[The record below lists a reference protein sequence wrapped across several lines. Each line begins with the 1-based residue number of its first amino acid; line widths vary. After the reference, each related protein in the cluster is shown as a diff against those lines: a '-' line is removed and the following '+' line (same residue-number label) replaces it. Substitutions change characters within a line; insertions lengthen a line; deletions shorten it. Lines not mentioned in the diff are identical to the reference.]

1 MIITHEF
8 MRHCLVYPS
17 RAQQIIDGNSGLLL
31 LLVSQLVFP
40 HVSGQILH
48 FIGATSRV
56 KMRVDVDVSQY
67 CDSQS
72 LMTPAPAPAPRPIS
86 LYAALVSPIC
96 RPAVDKSAL
105 SMCVTSMC
113 VCVCLAS
120 VVYPSSTRLL
130 GVIARQAWLSLLPL
144 LLLPLTCRRSNK
156 MFVDVVDA
164 WLWIYDT
171 LVIAVVSFR

>member
-1 MIITHEF
+1 M
-8 MRHCLVYPS
+8 
-17 RAQQIIDGNSGLLL
+17 
-31 LLVSQLVFP
+31 SQ
-40 HVSGQILH
+40 
-48 FIGATSRV
+48 
-56 KMRVDVDVSQY
+56 D

-72 LMTPAPAPAPRPIS
+72 LMTPIHRPPSTAPPPSACLIW
-86 LYAALVSPIC
+86 LYTALVSPIC
-96 RPAVDKSAL
+96 RPAVDMSAL
-105 SMCVTSMC
+105 CVSES

-120 VVYPSSTRLL
+120 GVYPSSTRLL
-130 GVIARQAWLSLLPL
+130 GVIARQAKPGQGRPGRAPLPLLLL

>member
-8 MRHCLVYPS
+8 MRHCLVHPS
-17 RAQQIIDGNSGLLL
+17 RAHTTTQQIIDGNSGLLL

-113 VCVCLAS
+113 VCVCVSGVCCLPQLNAAIGGYCPPSMAVAAAS
-120 VVYPSSTRLL
+120 AAAPTHMS
-130 GVIARQAWLSLLPL
+130 
-144 LLLPLTCRRSNK
+144 
-156 MFVDVVDA
+156 
-164 WLWIYDT
+164 
-171 LVIAVVSFR
+171 